1 MLRWVRP
8 LIVVF
13 ALLAIL
19 AGGGSGAFAGQI
31 VHKCDDMT
39 AHMVMDDCMLGDGDE
54 SGTVPGCPQLACL
67 SAQIILPLPGSF
79 DYPTVTQFISASPP
93 HDDLERAGFS
103 GPPGLRPP
111 IA

>member
-8 LIVVF
+8 VIVVF

-31 VHKCDDMT
+31 VHICDDM
-39 AHMVMDDCMLGDGDE
+39 AAPMVMDDCMLGDNDE
-54 SGTVPGCPQLACL
+54 SGAVPDCPQFACV
-67 SAQIILPLPGSF
+67 SAQIILPLPGGF
-79 DYPTVTQFISASPP
+79 DFPMVMQFMPAPSP
-93 HDDLERAGFS
+93 HDDLKRAGFS
-103 GPPGLRPP
+103 GPLDLRPP